1 MLETGALSRLEHVG
15 NFASYCRCVES
26 KRLSNDKKKCT
37 NNKKNGNKYLSRA
50 AYYVMRDRAPFKRE
64 LLFQ

>member
-26 KRLSNDKKKCT
+26 KRLSNGKKKGT
-37 NNKKNGNKYLSRA
+37 NNKNKYLSRA

-64 LLFQ
+64 LLFK